1 MNSTDN
7 DESVVPHSLGGCAL
21 SQSKRTIQ
29 PDQAPYHDESVVPY
43 PPVKNRGQEDLEFLQ
58 RCFRDALCGEL
69 ENWPAETFQLY
80 RATLSRLHDLLESA
94 TPTYGECIARMA
106 ILELSRK
113 ISASA
118 KARNLLHQIS
128 SRKH

>member
-1 MNSTDN
+1 MIEPDKPPTDV
-7 DESVVPHSLGGCAL
+7 ESVVSH
-21 SQSKRTIQ
+21 
-29 PDQAPYHDESVVPY
+29 
-43 PPVKNRGQEDLEFLQ
+43 PPVKTQAHDDLVFLQ
-58 RCFRDALCGEL
+58 RCFNETLSGEL
-69 ENWPAETFQLY
+69 ENWPVDSFREY
-80 RATLSRLHDLLESA
+80 RATLSRLHDLLESL

-118 KARNLLHQIS
+118 KARNIMHQIT